1 MLRVAFGLVLLAS
14 AVRAQAPDTTALK
27 QPMDPENPTPFIILH
42 RSELKLADSQVTSLQ
57 SIGAQLSMHVRPLKD
72 SLDDLR
78 SAAPPPRAPNSPG
91 VPPVPMTAEQR
102 DNLLASRRATARL
115 LGEVHDAGR
124 TAREQAIA
132 VLNPDQ
138 QKKLKN
144 LQDQLAFESRMP
156 GRPLVNE
163 RGGPPGAASGAGTR
177 PY

>member
-1 MLRVAFGLVLLAS
+1 MLRVAFGLVLLAN
-14 AVRAQAPDTTALK
+14 VVTAQTPDTIALK

-42 RSELKLADSQVTSLQ
+42 RSELKLADSQVTLLQ
-57 SIGAQLSMHVRPLKD
+57 SIGAQLTMHVRPLRD

-102 DNLLASRRATARL
+102 DSLLATRRATARL

-124 TAREQAIA
+124 TAREKAVA

-138 QKKLKN
+138 QKKLQS
-144 LQDQLAFESRMP
+144 LQDQLAFEARMSH
-156 GRPLVNE
+156 RPLINE
-163 RGGPPGAASGAGTR
+163 RGGPPGTASGAGTR